1 MTANDKTPNADPA
14 DLDGLRKILSD
25 ADPEGQLTEIGMS
38 RVEIGPEAVRLVPDV
53 VSDFVGDSREARV
66 LLVVDSTPKQRDG
79 HDHAD
84 LVEELLGEHFAVE
97 RVVLG
102 ADLSEDLHAD
112 DETLEEAEAAV
123 AGADCVVVAGSGT
136 ISDVCKVATAR
147 AGEMPLVVVQT
158 AASVNGYADDV
169 SVLLKNGVKR
179 TTPSRW
185 PNALIS
191 DLTTLANAPHAMNA
205 SGYGDAIAMY
215 TGPADWYLAS
225 LMGLDDSYQPGAI
238 EMVLEYGPALIEDA
252 AAVRR
257 SQPEALAR
265 LVRAL
270 TLGGMAAGATGT
282 TACLSGTEHLV
293 SHLLDMNAGKR
304 DLQIGF
310 HGAQVGVA
318 SVVVAAAWEVLFD
331 ELDPSKVD
339 VDSCFPEPASME
351 PVVRGAF
358 EELDPTGEIGDECWS
373 DYADKLQRWGDHREN
388 FESFLRGWPHH
399 RERLAGMVVTPE
411 RLAGALAEVGAPA
424 RFGELDPPSSPDIV
438 RWAIRNCL
446 FMRDRFTIA
455 DLLFFL
461 DWWDEAFVERLLDRA
476 RTAGGGL

>member
-1 MTANDKTPNADPA
+1 MTAGDKTPNADPA
-14 DLDGLRKILSD
+14 DLAGLRKILSD
-25 ADPEGQLTEIGMS
+25 ADPEGRLAEIGMS
-38 RVEIGPEAVRLVPDV
+38 RVEIGPDAVRLVPEV
-53 VSDFVGDSREARV
+53 VSDFVGDLQDARV
-66 LLVVDSTPKQRDG
+66 LLVIDSTPKQRG
-79 HDHAD
+79 GQDHAD
-84 LVEELLGEHFAVE
+84 LVEGLLGEHFAVE

-102 ADLSEDLHAD
+102 ADSSEELHAD
-112 DETLEEAEAAV
+112 DETLEEAEAV
-123 AGADCVVVAGSGT
+123 IAGADCVVVAGSGT

-185 PNALIS
+185 PDALIS
-191 DLTTLANAPHAMNA
+191 DLRTLVDAPHAMNA

-215 TGPADWYLAS
+215 TGPADWCLAS
-225 LMGLDDSYQPGAI
+225 LVGLDDSYQPGAI
-238 EMVLEYGPALIEDA
+238 EMVLDYGPALIEDA
-252 AAVRR
+252 AAIRR
-257 SQPEALAR
+257 RELEAMAQ
-265 LVRAL
+265 LVRVL
-270 TLGGMAAGATGT
+270 TLGGMAAGVTGT
-282 TACLSGTEHLV
+282 TACLSGTEHMV

-318 SVVVAAAWEVLFD
+318 SVVAAAAWEILFE

-339 VDSCFPEPASME
+339 VDACFPEPASME

-358 EELDPTGEIGDECWS
+358 EELDPGGDIGDECWS
-373 DYADKLQRWGDHREN
+373 DYSEKLVRWDDHRED
-388 FESFLRGWPHH
+388 FESFLQGWPHH
-399 RERLAGMVVTPE
+399 RKRLAEMVVSPE
-411 RLAGALAEVGAPA
+411 RLAGALSEVGAPA
-424 RFGELDPPSSPDIV
+424 RFSELDPPVSPDTA

-446 FMRDRFTIA
+446 FMRNRFTIA

-461 DWWDEAFVERLLDRA
+461 GWWDGAFVERLLDRA

>member
-1 MTANDKTPNADPA
+1 MTASGKTPGADPA
-14 DLDGLRKILSD
+14 DLNGLRKILSD
-25 ADPEGQLTEIGMS
+25 ADPEGRLAEIGMS
-38 RVEIGPEAVRLVPDV
+38 RVEIGPDAVRLVPEV
-53 VSDFVGDSREARV
+53 VSGFIEDAREARI

-79 HDHAD
+79 QDHAD
-84 LVEELLGEHFAVE
+84 LVENLLGEHFAVE
-97 RVVLG
+97 RVILW
-102 ADLSEDLHAD
+102 ADNSDELHAD
-112 DETLEEAEAAV
+112 DETLKEAEAAV

-147 AGEMPLVVVQT
+147 AGDMPLIIVQT

-185 PNALIS
+185 PDALIS
-191 DLTTLANAPHAMNA
+191 DLTTLAEAPHEMNA

-215 TGPADWYLAS
+215 TGPADWCLAS

-238 EMVLEYGPALIEDA
+238 EMVLGYGPALIEDA
-252 AAVRR
+252 AAVRQR
-257 SQPEALAR
+257 EPEALAR
-265 LVRAL
+265 LVRVL
-270 TLGGMAAGATGT
+270 TLGGMAAGVTGT
-282 TACLSGTEHLV
+282 TACLSGTEHMV

-318 SVVVAAAWEVLFD
+318 SVVVAAAWEILFE

-339 VDSCFPEPASME
+339 VDTCFPKPASME

-358 EELDPTGEIGDECWS
+358 EELDPSGDIGDECWS
-373 DYADKLQRWGDHREN
+373 DYSEKLTRWDDHREN
-388 FESFLRGWPHH
+388 FESFLQEWPHH
-399 RERLAGMVVTPE
+399 RERLAEMVVPPE

-424 RFGELDPPSSPDIV
+424 RFGELNPPAASDTV

-446 FMRDRFTIA
+446 FMRNRFTIA

-461 DWWDEAFVERLLDRA
+461 GWWDEAFVERLLDRA